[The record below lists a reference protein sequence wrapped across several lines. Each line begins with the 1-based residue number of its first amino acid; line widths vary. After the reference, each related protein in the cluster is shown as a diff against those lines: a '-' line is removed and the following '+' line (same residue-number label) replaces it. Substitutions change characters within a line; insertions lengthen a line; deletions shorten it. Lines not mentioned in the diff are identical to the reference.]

1 MWLSLEGHKG
11 LMSDCVL
18 SDMKIAIPLL
28 SPNLCVSL
36 VSFCT
41 QPVWAG
47 NQLFLVYLQYQLL
60 SWLNIGSDEV
70 ELCGCFIQRKVW
82 L

>member
-18 SDMKIAIPLL
+18 SDTKIAIPLL
-28 SPNLCVSL
+28 SPSLRVSL

-47 NQLFLVYLQYQLL
+47 NQLLVYLQCQVL
-60 SWLNIGSDEV
+60 SWLNTSSDEV
-70 ELCGCFIQRKVW
+70 GLCGCFIQRKVW